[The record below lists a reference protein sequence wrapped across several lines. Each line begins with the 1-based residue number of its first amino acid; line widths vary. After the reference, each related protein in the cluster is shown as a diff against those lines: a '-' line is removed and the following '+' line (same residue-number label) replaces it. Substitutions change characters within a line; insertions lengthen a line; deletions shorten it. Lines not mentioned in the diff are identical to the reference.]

1 MKKFAIASIVLLPVV
16 LAGCMYS
23 HERDVAA
30 APAPTVV
37 ERRVVP
43 ETTTT
48 ITQTP
53 GTPYVAPGTVTTTTR
68 RDTVIE
74 NHY

>member
-1 MKKFAIASIVLLPVV
+1 MKKIAIAAALLSPVL

-30 APAPTVV
+30 APAPAPTIV
-37 ERRVVP
+37 EHRVIP

-53 GTPYVAPGTVTTTTR
+53 TYAAPGTVTTTTR